1 MGERSTRWGLP
12 RIVAAALTGALI
24 PAITLTGS
32 ASASPTLL
40 GTLGN
45 TLNGTLGSVLGL
57 ISPPTIHVLPD
68 IWGDSSADSTALNS
82 AGVNDPTKDPGSLYT
97 ITNAIGARAVW
108 GLRDANGKAVT
119 GQGVTV
125 AVLDSGVAGV
135 DGLNGSGKLYDGPDL
150 SLETNSPALQGVDTF
165 GHGTH
170 MAGIIAADDP
180 TAVDP
185 KTGAPINTKP
195 TDQLGIAP
203 GAGVLAVK
211 VATTDGSTDVSEVIA
226 GLDWITA
233 HAHDNGMNVRVV
245 NLSFGT
251 DSLQSYQLDPLAAAA
266 ENAWRRGIVVV
277 VSGGNE
283 GPSAGRLTDP
293 AMDPYVIAVGASA
306 SSTVSGW
313 SSPTVAPFSSTGS
326 AARHVDL
333 VAPGTSIASLRN
345 PGSFIDQNYPSGL
358 VAGDVSGRLF
368 RGSGTSQAAAVVS
381 GAVALLEQ
389 EDPAI
394 TPDQVKAALTS
405 TATPI
410 SGASAV
416 SAGAGELN
424 VSAASKLVALAAVS
438 KLTASLVFLG
448 TTQTFPKS
456 TGSGSLDAA
465 RGGNY
470 LVDPTTGAVLS
481 GEFDVQ
487 GQPWNG
493 AAWDATS
500 AAGTAWSGGAWNGAT
515 WTGSGWVANRWA
527 SAAWTSDGW
536 SGTPWNDTGWDS
548 NRWSSNRWSSNRW
561 SGANW

>member
-416 SAGAGELN
+416 STGAGQLN